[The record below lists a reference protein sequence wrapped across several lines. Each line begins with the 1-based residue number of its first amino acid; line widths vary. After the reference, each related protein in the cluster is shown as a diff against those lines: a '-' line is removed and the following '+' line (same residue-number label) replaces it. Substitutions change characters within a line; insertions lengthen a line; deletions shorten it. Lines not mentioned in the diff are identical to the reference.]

1 MNNSNESGSML
12 RKKAKRSICTQCKRP
27 LKVCY
32 CHTIQHVDNGWPI
45 HILQHPAESK
55 HAIGTARI
63 ASLSLNQCQLQI
75 GENFDDNALTSMIW
89 QDANT
94 EMPEPLLVYP
104 GEHSQDLA
112 ELDPLQ
118 PQPLIFIDASW
129 RKSRR
134 MLLESPA
141 LMKLPK
147 VSFQPETVSRYR
159 IRKEPDQYALSTLES
174 IVYALSILEGSAE
187 LYRPLLDSMDWMIEK
202 QIELMGKDV
211 FEKNYK
217 HYRK

>member
-1 MNNSNESGSML
+1 MSH
-12 RKKAKRSICTQCKRP
+12 RKEFNAMKRSICTQCKRP

-32 CHTIQHVDNGWPI
+32 CHTIQHINNRWPI

-63 ASLSLNQCQLQI
+63 ASLSLKQCQLQV
-75 GENFDDNALTSMIW
+75 GENFDDEALESVISEEVNAEVG
-89 QDANT
+89 Q
-94 EMPEPLLVYP
+94 PLLVYP

-141 LMKLPK
+141 LMQLPK

-159 IRKEPDQYALSTLES
+159 IRKEPDEYALSTLEA
-174 IVYALSILEGSAE
+174 IVYALSVLEGNADT
-187 LYRPLLDSMDWMIEK
+187 YQPLLDSMDWMIEK
-202 QIELMGKDV
+202 QIELMGRGV

>member
-1 MNNSNESGSML
+1 ML
-12 RKKAKRSICTQCKRP
+12 RKKTKRSICTQCKRP

-32 CHTIQHVDNGWPI
+32 CHTIQYIDNRWPI

-63 ASLSLNQCQLQI
+63 AFLSLNQCQLQV
-75 GENFDDNALTSMIW
+75 GENFDDKALGSMRT
-89 QDANT
+89 QDVNT
-94 EMPEPLLVYP
+94 EMPQPLLVYP

-118 PQPLIFIDASW
+118 PLPLIFIDASW

-141 LMKLPK
+141 LMQMHQ
-147 VSFQPETVSRYR
+147 VSFQPETVRR
-159 IRKEPDQYALSTLES
+159 
-174 IVYALSILEGSAE
+174 
-187 LYRPLLDSMDWMIEK
+187 
-202 QIELMGKDV
+202 
-211 FEKNYK
+211 
-217 HYRK
+217 

>member
-1 MNNSNESGSML
+1 M
-12 RKKAKRSICTQCKRP
+12 KRSICTACKRP

-32 CHTIQHVDNGWPI
+32 CHTIQHVENRWPI

-63 ASLSLNQCQLQI
+63 ASLSLNQCQLQV
-75 GENFDDNALTSMIW
+75 GESFDDEALVSVISDGA
-89 QDANT
+89 Q
-94 EMPEPLLVYP
+94 PLLVYP
-104 GEHSQDLA
+104 GEQSQDLA
-112 ELDPLQ
+112 ELNPFLPRPLV
-118 PQPLIFIDASW
+118 FIDASW

-141 LMKLPK
+141 LMQLPK
-147 VSFQPETVSRYR
+147 VSFQPQTVSRYR
-159 IRKEPDQYALSTLES
+159 IRKEPDEYALSTLEA
-174 IVYALSILEGSAE
+174 IVYALSVLEGNADTY
-187 LYRPLLDSMDWMIEK
+187 LPLLDSMDWMIEK
-202 QIELMGKDV
+202 QIELMGRDV

>member
-1 MNNSNESGSML
+1 M
-12 RKKAKRSICTQCKRP
+12 KRSICTQCKRP

-32 CHTIQHVDNGWPI
+32 CHTIQHVDNRWPI

-63 ASLSLNQCQLQI
+63 ASLSLNQCQLQV
-75 GENFDDNALTSMIW
+75 GENFDDDALNVL
-89 QDANT
+89 Q
-94 EMPEPLLVYP
+94 PLLVYP
-104 GEHSQDLA
+104 GEHSQNLE
-112 ELDPLQ
+112 ELNLLE
-118 PQPLIFIDASW
+118 PQPLLFIDASW

-141 LMKLPK
+141 LMQLPK
-147 VSFQPETVSRYR
+147 VSFQPEMVSRYR
-159 IRKEPDQYALSTLES
+159 IRKEPDQYALSTLEA
-174 IVYALSILEGSAE
+174 IVYALSVLEGNADRY
-187 LYRPLLDSMDWMIEK
+187 LPLLDSMDWMIEK